1 MNRCS
6 FLMPFAL
13 YLFVEMQW
21 LSLYNIMNLYICIEK
36 ERP

>member
-1 MNRCS
+1 M
-6 FLMPFAL
+6 AL

-21 LSLYNIMNLYICIEK
+21 LSLYNIMNLYIRIEK